1 MLNEHGRIVERPA
14 IGSAEPV
21 HFPTNSPSKL
31 HAPKREPS
39 RILGMGRGA
48 RPALV
53 DPRAHATK
61 QRLTANAFTD
71 PFNQAHWP
79 TRETRRALAEVG
91 FIAAHLTD
99 VSPLAPVRFIANA
112 RILLRAGVR
121 CSSITDTHC
130 DDDQDYR

>member
-1 MLNEHGRIVERPA
+1 VPA
-14 IGSAEPV
+14 
-21 HFPTNSPSKL
+21 HFRVL
-31 HAPKREPS
+31 RLRRS
-39 RILGMGRGA
+39 RILSPPPYRKKA
-48 RPALV
+48 RLHQKGSGLQSFDKAATS
-53 DPRAHATK
+53 RAKSGCMRPDELAY
-61 QRLTANAFTD
+61 
-71 PFNQAHWP
+71 
-79 TRETRRALAEVG
+79 RETRRALAEVG